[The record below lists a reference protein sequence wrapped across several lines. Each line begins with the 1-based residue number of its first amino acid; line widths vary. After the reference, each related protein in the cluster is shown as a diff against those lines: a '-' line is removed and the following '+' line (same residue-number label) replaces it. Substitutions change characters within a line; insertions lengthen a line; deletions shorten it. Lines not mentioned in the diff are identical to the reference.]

1 MLLLRIKFASLVKKK
16 LIKIPLFFQILNLE
30 LKRFFGIIDDTINEV
45 VVCHN
50 IGRLV
55 NAYDF
60 SKLPLWRFNLKI
72 DDK

>member
-1 MLLLRIKFASLVKKK
+1 MKF
-16 LIKIPLFFQILNLE
+16 PLFFQILNLE